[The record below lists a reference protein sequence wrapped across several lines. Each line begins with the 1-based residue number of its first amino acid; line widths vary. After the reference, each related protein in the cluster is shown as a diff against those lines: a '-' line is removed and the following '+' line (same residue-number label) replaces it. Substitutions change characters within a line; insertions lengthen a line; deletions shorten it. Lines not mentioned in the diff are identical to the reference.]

1 MIFSNLFVRH
11 KVPQPRFAPA
21 LFIGLLA
28 MFSLLGTTK
37 PVFGLVGLGTV
48 SILAAVLVELNRERI
63 WEGYRKAYRKQKGL
77 HGLMTQPN
85 PVYYV
90 INVLFLWPFIL
101 FLGVICLYAAYALS

>member
-1 MIFSNLFVRH
+1 MIIQNLFVRH

-28 MFSLLGTTK
+28 MFSLLGQAK

-48 SILAAVLVELNRERI
+48 SILAAALVELNRERI
-63 WEGYRKAYRKQKGL
+63 WEGYRKAYRQQKGAR
-77 HGLMTQPN
+77 GLLTRPN
-85 PVYYV
+85 PMYYT

-101 FLGVICLYAAYALS
+101 FLGVVCLYAAYLLS